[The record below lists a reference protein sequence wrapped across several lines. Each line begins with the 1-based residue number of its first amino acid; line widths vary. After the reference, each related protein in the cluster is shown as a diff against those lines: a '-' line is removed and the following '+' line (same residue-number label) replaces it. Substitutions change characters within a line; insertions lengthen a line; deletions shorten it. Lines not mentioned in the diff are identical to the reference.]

1 MNIPMKQIINL
12 SFIALIALGLQACSQ
27 DSRADAKAAKA
38 NMPVKP
44 NIVLVITDDQG
55 YGDVGVYQN
64 PVVKTPQMDL
74 LHDQSVRLTNF
85 HVSPT
90 CSPTRAALFSGQNS
104 LKAGIWH
111 TVMARSI
118 LDAKHYT
125 LAEALRDNGYKT
137 GLFGKWH
144 LGDNYPNRPEDQGFD
159 EVLMHG
165 GGGVGQTP
173 DYWGNTQFGDTYL
186 RNGKPEKF
194 EDYAT
199 KVWFDEGIK
208 FIKKNKDKPFFAYIS
223 TNAPHSP
230 FRAPQAYVE
239 PYLEEGLSQAG
250 ARYFG
255 MIAYLDEQV
264 GRLRAEIEKAGI
276 SDNTIFIFATDN
288 GSTMS
293 DTRLFGKEKMQA
305 YRQRVKDDPNW
316 QSWVYNAGMRGYKTS
331 MYEGGHR
338 VPFFISYPNGNLGQ
352 PRDIDTLTTHYDLY
366 PTLLEFAGIDVEAI
380 KTQQQH
386 ELDGL
391 SLKDLF
397 SVQDETEINQAF
409 LSRTIMVTNQRVD
422 EPSIER
428 PMVLM
433 TQKWRY
439 VTNAKDSKRNPKKKE
454 QLFDIANDPHQDHDV
469 SAQHP
474 EVITDFR
481 QQLKQVWQDN
491 STRFGTRQLIVVG
504 NDHENPARLNGMDWV
519 EAPTTFSV
527 PVYPGFKPLHEEKQR
542 NAWLNKE
549 EQFNPLPW
557 SLLAD
562 KTALYQVSGYLWD
575 KPAGKPV
582 ERKFMFVQINDT
594 IHSGAVHDNAN
605 GGEVELPLMKGPF
618 KMKVWFAD
626 DIKGSKNKLAAIY
639 VYVKRL

>member
-1 MNIPMKQIINL
+1 MMNKPVLPLAKL
-12 SFIALIALGLQACSQ
+12 ALIGLLALAAQACKPANDSQ
-27 DSRADAKAAKA
+27 TTALVSETKQKS
-38 NMPVKP
+38 KP

-64 PVVKTPQMDL
+64 PLLQTPQMDL
-74 LHDQSVRLTNF
+74 LHAQSVRLTNF

-194 EDYAT
+194 SEYAT

-208 FIKKNKDKPFFAYIS
+208 FIKENKQQPFFAYIS

-239 PYLEEGLSQAG
+239 PYLKEGLSENG

-255 MIAYLDEQV
+255 MIAYVDEQI
-264 GRLRAEIEKAGI
+264 GRLRAEIRDAGI
-276 SDNTIFIFATDN
+276 EDNTIFIFATDN

-293 DTRLFGKEKMQA
+293 DSRLFGKANMPT
-305 YRQRVKDDPNW
+305 YRQRLKDDPNW
-316 QSWVYNAGMRGYKTS
+316 QSWNYNAGMRGYKTS

-352 PRDIDTLTTHYDLY
+352 PRDIDSLTAHFDLY
-366 PTLLEFAGIDVEAI
+366 PTLLEFAGIDVDKI
-380 KTQQQH
+380 KQKQ
-386 ELDGL
+386 ELDGV
-391 SLKDLF
+391 SLKGLIEGQ
-397 SVQDETEINQAF
+397 QDNIAD
-409 LSRTIMVTNQRVD
+409 RTIMVTNQRVD
-422 EPSIER
+422 QPNIDR

-433 TQKWRY
+433 TQRWRY
-439 VTNAKDSKRNPKKKE
+439 ITNAKGSARNPKLKE
-454 QLFDIANDPHQDHDV
+454 QLFEIANDPHQDHDV
-469 SAQHP
+469 SDEYP
-474 EVITDFR
+474 EVVADFR
-481 QQLKQVWQDN
+481 QQLKQVWLDN

-504 NDHENPARLNGMDWV
+504 SDDENPARLNGMDWI
-519 EAPTTFSV
+519 EAPNTFDV
-527 PVYPGFKPLHEEKQR
+527 PVYPGFKPLHHEIQK

-549 EQFNPLPW
+549 SQFKPLPW
-557 SLLAD
+557 SLMAEQ
-562 KTALYQVSGYLWD
+562 TAQYQISGYLWD

-582 ERKFMFVQINDT
+582 ERKYVFVEIDGKVYQNI
-594 IHSGAVHDNAN
+594 VHNNAN
-605 GGEVELPLMKGPF
+605 GGELTLPLKQGPF

-626 DIKGSKNKLAAIY
+626 DEQGVENRLAAIY

>member
-1 MNIPMKQIINL
+1 MKNLVKL
-12 SFIALIALGLQACSQ
+12 SFIGLIVTSVSACSQ
-27 DSRADAKAAKA
+27 NDSANTEDVKA
-38 NMPVKP
+38 NTEHVKTDEQSKP

-194 EDYAT
+194 DDYAT

-208 FIKKNKDKPFFAYIS
+208 FIKENKDRPFFAYIS

-230 FRAPQAYVE
+230 FRAPQEYVE
-239 PYLEEGLSQAG
+239 PYLKEGLSQAG

-264 GRLRAEIEKAGI
+264 GRLRKEIEKAGL

-293 DTRLFGKEKMQA
+293 DARLFGKQNMKA
-305 YRQRVKDDPNW
+305 YRQRVKDDPKW
-316 QSWVYNAGMRGYKTS
+316 QSWVYNAGMKGYKTS

-366 PTLLEFAGIDVEAI
+366 PTLLEFAGIDVEKI
-380 KTQQQH
+380 KQQQ

-391 SLKDLF
+391 SLKTLL
-397 SVQDETEINQAF
+397 SGENANKEQLA
-409 LSRTIMVTNQRVD
+409 SRTIMVTNQRVD

-439 VTNAKDSKRNPKKKE
+439 VTNAKDSIRNPNKKE
-454 QLFDIANDPHQDHDV
+454 QLFDIAKDPHQDHDV
-469 SAQHP
+469 SVQYP
-474 EVITDFR
+474 EVIADFR

-504 NDHENPARLNGMDWV
+504 SDHENPARLNGMDWI
-519 EAPTTFSV
+519 EAPKTYDV
-527 PVYPGFKPLHEEKQR
+527 PVYPGFKPLHDEEQKW
-542 NAWLNKE
+542 AWLNKE
-549 EQFNPLPW
+549 ERFKPLPW
-557 SLLAD
+557 SLTAA
-562 KTALYQVSGYLWD
+562 KTAKYQISGYLWD

-582 ERKFMFVQINDT
+582 ERKFIFVKIND
-594 IHSGAVHDNAN
+594 IVHRGVVHGNAN
-605 GGEVELPLMKGPF
+605 GGEIELPLMKGPF
-618 KMKVWFAD
+618 KMKVWFSDDEKGLAD
-626 DIKGSKNKLAAIY
+626 QLAAIY
-639 VYVKRL
+639 VYVKRI